1 MSGLTPEEEQILQT
15 LQAKK
20 AAATGDK
27 IVHVIQVLDKSSS
40 MGTGQDI
47 TISAFNEN
55 LGIMAENQ
63 NVAKTTATLITF
75 SDPDK
80 VKVEFREASPDRA
93 VRLSRS
99 NYTPSGMT
107 ALYDAIGKALEI
119 AREFEGSNSNAQ
131 FLLQIFTDG
140 DENRSIRYSAGTL
153 KSLISELNST
163 GRWTVTVMGPRGS
176 LDLFTKNLGVHSG
189 NTVQFD
195 ASSVKSR
202 GFAKSALNASTANYF
217 TATAAGATSM
227 SDAYASVVQG
237 GNVENLV
244 DQPKP

>member
-75 SDPDK
+75 SDWNK
-80 VKVEFREASPDRA
+80 VSIEYSAASPDRA
-93 VRLSRS
+93 TRLDRA
-99 NYTPSGMT
+99 NYVPRGMT

-119 AREFEGSNSNAQ
+119 ANTFEGAHSNAQ

-140 DENRSIRYSAGTL
+140 DENHSRYYNATRL

-217 TATAAGATSM
+217 TATAAGSTSM
-227 SDAYASVVQG
+227 QDAYSSVVQG

-244 DQPKP
+244 AQPKS

>member
-40 MGTGQDI
+40 MSTGQDI

-55 LGIMAENQ
+55 LGIMAQNQ

-80 VKVEFREASPDRA
+80 VVVEFREASPDRA
-93 VRLSRS
+93 TRLHRLSYR
-99 NYTPSGMT
+99 PDGMT

-119 AREFEGSNSNAQ
+119 SQEFEGANSNAQ

-140 DENRSIRYSAGTL
+140 DENRSIRYSAGKL
-153 KSLISELNST
+153 KSMIQELNAT

-176 LDLFTKNLGVHSG
+176 LDLFTKNLGVYAG

-195 ASSVKSR
+195 ASSIKSR
-202 GFAKSALNASTANYF
+202 GFAKSALNASTTQYF
-217 TATAAGATSM
+217 TATAAGSTSM

-237 GNVENLV
+237 GDVDNL
-244 DQPKP
+244 DNA